1 MQLGMSRNTPTPI
14 LFRMHIIVAPDSF
27 KGTAS
32 AARRRSHRWG
42 LRAALPDATITT
54 LPMADGGEGTAEI
67 LANAAA
73 LFGAEV
79 QTVTLPTTDAVGRLT
94 EASYY
99 LVTSKRLSTSPP
111 PPVCPPSPMR

>member
-1 MQLGMSRNTPTPI
+1 
-14 LFRMHIIVAPDSF
+14 MHIIVAPDSF

-32 AARRRSHRWG
+32 AAQAAAAIAGG

-79 QTVTLPTTDAVGRLT
+79 QT
-94 EASYY
+94 
-99 LVTSKRLSTSPP
+99 
-111 PPVCPPSPMR
+111 